1 MSYTLSGVV
10 RGMMGVSLR
19 ICLRGVGEV
28 GRGEVSRWCF
38 LRSALHHNRTIR
50 SGLTLAR
57 SSCTPPRSSPRT
69 STPSSRRDPRPA
81 SERARER
88 GEGEFRR
95 QSPRR
100 TRGKTLFCE
109 RTKRDVVRL
118 TFHGALNGSPSR
130 KVLTLDRAPLTFFAI
145 LLPARGV
152 GVGVGGPSRES
163 EELPLCVLL
172 WGFPSQRNWKKK
184 VGVQI

>member
-1 MSYTLSGVV
+1 MVLSPV
-10 RGMMGVSLR
+10 RAPSHSNNSLR
-19 ICLRGVGEV
+19 THPGGLLLY
-28 GRGEVSRWCF
+28 SSTF
-38 LRSALHHNRTIR
+38 KSADFH
-50 SGLTLAR
+50 SELTAGPVTCER
-57 SSCTPPRSSPRT
+57 
-69 STPSSRRDPRPA
+69 A
-81 SERARER
+81 SEG

-100 TRGKTLFCE
+100 TRGKALFCE

-152 GVGVGGPSRES
+152 GVGVLERAS
-163 EELPLCVLL
+163 ERA
-172 WGFPSQRNWKKK
+172 Q
-184 VGVQI
+184 GV